1 MRVFSRLL
9 KVFCIFLVVLMIVPY
24 VLMFFNMTPYTITS
38 GSMLP
43 AYKVG
48 SIIFVSK
55 VDTDDIAVGD
65 VVTFKYGKETVSHRV
80 VKVEEEG
87 ITTKGDAN
95 KDTYEGIISYSDI
108 YGKASNFS
116 IPYLGYIY
124 SFIEYN
130 KLIIIGF
137 IILLT
142 VIDFIIEKRGSKI
155 NEK

>member
-1 MRVFSRLL
+1 MV
-9 KVFCIFLVVLMIVPY
+9 VPY
-24 VLMFFNMTPYTITS
+24 VLMLFNITPYTITS

-43 AYKVG
+43 TYKVG
-48 SIIFVSK
+48 SIILVSK
-55 VDTDDIAVGD
+55 VDTNDIAVGD
-65 VVTFKYGKETVSHRV
+65 VVTFKYGRDTVSHRV
-80 VKVEEEG
+80 VKVEDGG

-95 KDTYEGIISYSDI
+95 KDTYEGVISYSDI

-116 IPYLGYIY
+116 IPCLGYIY

-142 VIDFIIEKRGSKI
+142 VIDFIIEKRGSNK
-155 NEK
+155 NEE

>member
-9 KVFCIFLVVLMIVPY
+9 RVICTFLVVLMIVPY
-24 VLMFFNMTPYTITS
+24 ILMLFNMTPYTVTS

-43 AYKVG
+43 SYKVG

-55 VDTDDIAVGD
+55 VDKNDIAVGD

-80 VKVEEEG
+80 VKVEDKG

-95 KDTYEGIISYSDI
+95 KDTYEGIIPYSDI

-116 IPYLGYIY
+116 IPCLGYIY

-137 IILLT
+137 IVLLT
-142 VIDFIIEKRGSKI
+142 VIDCIIEKRGSKI